1 MSRALR
7 LAAVGH
13 VTLDEAPG
21 GAVPGGSVTYAARAW
36 TTLGADVTVVTAG
49 ADDFPRAALD
59 GRVRWQS
66 APRTTR
72 FANTY
77 AADGARRQRV
87 LAAAPPV
94 APCPLDADAVF
105 LAPVLGEVAL
115 GDWRGAPIRLR
126 VGGLQ
131 GWLKRAVGDAVV
143 HGPAGVAPAAFA
155 GLHAA
160 CLSAEDLAGDLA
172 WLDALRAVVP
182 TVALTL
188 GAAGCVV
195 WTPDGRWRVPAPT
208 VDVVDPTGA
217 GDTFAAVFTFGLAAG
232 LPATRAAARANAL
245 AAACVRHPG
254 LPPRRGAHVTAAS
267 PHPAAPPRGPDRA
280 RGRPA
285 RASPRR

>member
-1 MSRALR
+1 MSAALR
-7 LAAVGH
+7 LAVVGH

-36 TTLGADVTVVTAG
+36 TTLGADVTVITAG

-59 GRVRWQS
+59 GQMRWQA

-77 AADGARRQRV
+77 AADGARRQRL
-87 LAAAPPV
+87 LATAPPIT
-94 APCPLDADAVF
+94 PCAVDADAVF

-115 GDWRGAPIRLR
+115 ADWRGAPARLR
-126 VGGLQ
+126 VAGLQ

-143 HGPAGVAPAAFA
+143 HGPAGVAPAGFA

-160 CLSAEDLAGDLA
+160 CLSEEDLAGDLA

-195 WTPDGRWRVPAPT
+195 WTPEGRWRVPAPA
-208 VDVVDPTGA
+208 VEVVDTTGA
-217 GDTFAAVFTFGLAAG
+217 GDTFAAAFTFGLAAG
-232 LPATRAAARANAL
+232 APPTQAAARANAQ

-254 LPPRRGAHVTAAS
+254 PPPRRAPT
-267 PHPAAPPRGPDRA
+267 PHPRA
-280 RGRPA
+280 R
-285 RASPRR
+285 RRRVEAI